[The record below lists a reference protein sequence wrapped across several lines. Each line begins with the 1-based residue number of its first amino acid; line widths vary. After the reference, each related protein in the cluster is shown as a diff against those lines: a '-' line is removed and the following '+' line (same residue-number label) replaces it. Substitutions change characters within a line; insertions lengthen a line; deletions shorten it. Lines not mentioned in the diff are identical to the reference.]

1 MDQNRKSPLNN
12 SNLEYDFTDSLGG
25 LSLRKRDT
33 SSENERKKSES
44 QKSQN
49 SIDEICSNKKNISD
63 PNSNDK
69 KNINNLYPQSF
80 ILDKTSITDFDENKI
95 TERNV
100 FLSGNSLHQNTT
112 NYLQSTVSY
121 QNYLQ
126 EYKSESK
133 KAFSHNNLINYG
145 IIQQQDYNN
154 NQNMNPYQQD
164 FDFVPKPNINSIPFY
179 PQKFEHE
186 RNKFNTVSHKNTEN
200 FNNQIFNNNYALQ
213 MQNQNFNNY
222 KDPNQMRLNLPKCN
236 VKFIIF
242 S

>member
-1 MDQNRKSPLNN
+1 MDQNKKSPLNN
-12 SNLEYDFTDSLGG
+12 SNLEFDFTDSLGG

-49 SIDEICSNKKNISD
+49 SIDDICLNKKNISD
-63 PNSNDK
+63 PNSNSN

-95 TERNV
+95 TERNL
-100 FLSGNSLHQNTT
+100 FSSGNSLHQNIT
-112 NYLQSTVSY
+112 NLQSTVSY

-145 IIQQQDYNN
+145 NIQHQSINPC
-154 NQNMNPYQQD
+154 QND
-164 FDFVPKPNINSIPFY
+164 FLPKPNINSTPFF
-179 PQKFEHE
+179 PQKFEHD
-186 RNKFNTVSHKNTEN
+186 RNKFNTVSHRNNED
-200 FNNQIFNNNYALQ
+200 FNNQIFGNNYALQ
-213 MQNQNFNNY
+213 MQNQNFNSY
-222 KDPNQMRLNLPKCN
+222 KDQNQMRLNLPKCN
-236 VKFIIF
+236 
-242 S
+242 